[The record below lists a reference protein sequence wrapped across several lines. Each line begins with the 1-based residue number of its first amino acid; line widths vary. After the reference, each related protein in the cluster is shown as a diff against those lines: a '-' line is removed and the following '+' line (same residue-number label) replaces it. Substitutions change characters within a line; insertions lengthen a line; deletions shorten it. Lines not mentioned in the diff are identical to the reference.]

1 MCIAVEV
8 RHTSPTAP
16 TVPFLL
22 LCDPA
27 HTSRMLEW
35 SAQVATHDRSQCGC
49 IVVDFF
55 LTCIF
60 ISLKFLAMV
69 LALPMV
75 KLALL
80 VEQISMKEEWRSAT
94 VDSGEQFVM
103 TYGRERMQEWLADSL
118 ATLGLVGFKFTA
130 YVGKL

>member
-1 MCIAVEV
+1 
-8 RHTSPTAP
+8 
-16 TVPFLL
+16 
-22 LCDPA
+22 
-27 HTSRMLEW
+27 
-35 SAQVATHDRSQCGC
+35 
-49 IVVDFF
+49 
-55 LTCIF
+55 
-60 ISLKFLAMV
+60 
-69 LALPMV
+69 MV